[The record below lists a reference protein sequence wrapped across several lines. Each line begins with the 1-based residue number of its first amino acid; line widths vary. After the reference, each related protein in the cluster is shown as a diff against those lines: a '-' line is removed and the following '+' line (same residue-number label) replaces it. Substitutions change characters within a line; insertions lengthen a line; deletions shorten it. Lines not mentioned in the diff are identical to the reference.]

1 MRLLLAAVAAALVL
15 TGCGS
20 GDGLSD
26 RGLTAAAAKALEADV
41 AAVVAGVEA
50 KDGARARNALKEL
63 RAEVERQLAAGEISQ
78 PRAAE
83 IRAAADALPLPA
95 MPVVRPPA
103 PTPTKATVTSSDED
117 DDEEKGKGKGRG
129 KDDD

>member
-1 MRLLLAAVAAALVL
+1 MRLLLAATAATLVL

-26 RGLTAAAAKALEADV
+26 RGLTVGAAEALEADV
-41 AAVVAGVEA
+41 AAVVSGVEA

-63 RAEVERQLAAGEISQ
+63 RAEVERQLAAGEITQ
-78 PRAAE
+78 PRADE

-95 MPVVRPPA
+95 MPVVRTPT
-103 PTPTKATVTSSDED
+103 PTPTKATVTSSD
-117 DDEEKGKGKGRG
+117 DDEGKGKGKGRD

>member
-1 MRLLLAAVAAALVL
+1 MRLLLAAGAATLVL

-26 RGLTAAAAKALEADV
+26 RGLTAAAAEALEADV

-63 RAEVERQLAAGEISQ
+63 RAEVDRQLDAGEITQ

-103 PTPTKATVTSSDED
+103 PTPTKAAVTTSSDER
-117 DDEEKGKGKGRG
+117 KRKGKGRD

>member
-1 MRLLLAAVAAALVL
+1 MRLVLVAGAATLVL

-26 RGLTAAAAKALEADV
+26 RGLTAAAADALEADV
-41 AAVVAGVEA
+41 AAVVAGLEA
-50 KDGARARNALKEL
+50 KDGARARDALKEL
-63 RAEVERQLAAGEISQ
+63 RAEVDRQLAAGDITP

-83 IRAAADALPLPA
+83 IRAAADALPLPP

-103 PTPTKATVTSSDED
+103 PTPTKAAVTPSD
-117 DDEEKGKGKGRG
+117 DDERKGKGKGRD

>member
-1 MRLLLAAVAAALVL
+1 MRLLLAAAAAVLVL

-26 RGLTAAAAKALEADV
+26 RGLTVSAAEALEADV
-41 AAVVAGVEA
+41 AAVVSGVEA

-63 RAEVERQLAAGEISQ
+63 RLEVERQLAAGEITQ
-78 PRAAE
+78 PRADE

-95 MPVVRPPA
+95 MPVVRTPT
-103 PTPTKATVTSSDED
+103 PTPTKATVTSPEDKD
-117 DDEEKGKGKGRG
+117 DDDRGKGKGRD